1 MAGTW
6 GMLRLLA
13 PAGES
18 APKLPEVELEPLEP
32 GAWAGWAR
40 ERGLRARAAD
50 AARNSAAA
58 PARLDWTSATARRFA
73 HR

>member
-13 PAGES
+13 PAREQS
-18 APKLPEVELEPLEP
+18 PELPEVELEPLEP
-32 GAWAGWAR
+32 GAWAGWAT

-50 AARNSAAA
+50 AARDSAAA
-58 PARLDWTSATARRFA
+58 PARLDWTSATAQRFA